1 MYSRHVGFA
10 RDSSFVG
17 SEPSAVVLNLYQCS
31 RFFGGT
37 SLTKQLFCRRTA
49 RSPLLTHRLEEDI
62 FSSGD
67 SAWASNLDTLRSI
80 AALDHCLTFFCEY
93 RSSLV

>member
-1 MYSRHVGFA
+1 MRFA

-93 RSSLV
+93 RASLV